1 MPETFFEASLRE
13 ANHSWRALRRRRAQ
27 LPLPDFGTGAHAPA
41 RAITFQVSLEQA
53 EQQYKAAGAIGY
65 ESRALNLYYGL
76 QQASR
81 AIVAASDQ
89 FTNMSYAVNGHGLK
103 ITPTLGSAPVTDLA
117 AVQLKRA
124 PTGKEQTD
132 SFTRTSVALESD
144 LPDEFSLGD
153 IWPLLVEPT
162 MARNATLVTPEY
174 QPLTVYLSDY
184 NLERAPS
191 AEHRASPSLPTS
203 LQSLPITEWP
213 TVEEFLSRY
222 PSLNGSESPQWP
234 PTPDTSW
241 DLRWQIEKRT
251 STHVLSG
258 TLTRYRGQHMA
269 FPTLPGRSRTMHPLM
284 AWTAVL
290 YSLSMLTRYAP
301 ADWAAMINIDRSPA
315 ATAIEYV
322 LDRAVDAIPDL
333 VDEAITK
340 ASTKP
345 SVTTG

>member
-13 ANHSWRALRRRRAQ
+13 ASHSWRALRRRRARP
-27 LPLPDFGTGAHAPA
+27 PLPDFGAGVHTPA
-41 RAITFQVSLEQA
+41 RAVTFQVSLEQA
-53 EQQYKAAGAIGY
+53 EQQYRAAVAIGY

-103 ITPTLGSAPVTDLA
+103 ITPTLGSAPITDLA

-132 SFTRTSVALESD
+132 SFTRMSVALGSD

-153 IWPLLVEPT
+153 MWPLLVEPT
-162 MARNATLVTPEY
+162 FARNATLVTPEY
-174 QPLTVYLSDY
+174 EPLVVYFSDY
-184 NLERAPS
+184 DLQRAPS
-191 AEHRASPSLPTS
+191 AEHRGSPALPMSLRS
-203 LQSLPITEWP
+203 RPITEWP
-213 TVEEFLSRY
+213 SVEEFLGRY
-222 PSLNGSESPQWP
+222 PSLSGSESPQWP

-241 DLRWQIEKRT
+241 QLRWQLEKET
-251 STHVLSG
+251 GTHVLSER
-258 TLTRYRGQHMA
+258 LTRYRGQHMA
-269 FPTLPGRSRTMHPLM
+269 FPTLAGRSQAMHPLM
-284 AWTAVL
+284 AWAAVL

-301 ADWAAMINIDRSPA
+301 ADWAALIDIDRNPA

-340 ASTKP
+340 ASTKLVVP
-345 SVTTG
+345 AG